1 MSVIVAIKEN
11 GKIYIGADSQS
22 TRGSC
27 RASLSNPNNYKI
39 WKVKGVDNCI
49 MGHVGALKDACA
61 IRVMN
66 DLVRK
71 IDEINGDID
80 FEYVVSRIELMIRD
94 ELITHKFI
102 SDDNA
107 YEDMESRFI
116 FCYKDKMYTI
126 SYGAV
131 IEQDDFVAIGSGESS
146 AIGSL
151 VSTEGLPAKERIIK
165 AIKASVTND
174 IYVDYPIILTDT
186 EFAKFKIISEE
197 NESKYI
203 KSHK

>member
-39 WKVKGVDNCI
+39 WKVKG
-49 MGHVGALKDACA
+49 
-61 IRVMN
+61 
-66 DLVRK
+66 
-71 IDEINGDID
+71 DID
-80 FEYVVSRIELMIRD
+80 FEYVVSRIEPMIRD
-94 ELITHKFI
+94 ELIAHKFI